1 MTEQF
6 TPHPVGVW
14 IDDDE
19 VRARPGAA
27 HFHGRIVMQATQPE
41 VLYRRDVDPGA
52 LHGQH
57 PIGLYCQIELD
68 GQRATVSTDHLL
80 DAPGGAK
87 VGDAYQPEL
96 DVTGDTAGVA
106 CGDGYEVPFAGM
118 CPVQGEGEIDG
129 HPCYYR
135 ARGRV
140 WSLEVYGPGGSAE
153 KSEAIWSTGRACY
166 VWPDAGYLRADLSVQ
181 NIEGAVAEFRAW
193 KAANP

>member
-19 VRARPGAA
+19 IRARPPGAA

-41 VLYRRDVDPGA
+41 VLYRRDVEPGA

-129 HPCYYR
+129 
-135 ARGRV
+135 
-140 WSLEVYGPGGSAE
+140 SAE